1 MFQLVQT
8 DNRLF
13 TDKQTLTC
21 PLKYYNHKILF
32 VLFVFI
38 LNNIALA
45 QTKKINIVNAD
56 ELSFDK
62 TKVDAQKLIGH
73 VILKHS
79 GAVMYCDSAY
89 LYTKNNS
96 FTAYSR
102 VKILQG
108 DSLEVFGDTLFY
120 KGDDKTANIIGNVI
134 FKEKDLLL
142 NSSNIFYNLNTNIAS
157 YNNGATI
164 VSSANNNTLSS
175 KSGRYNSNIE
185 TLFFKDS
192 VILYN
197 PNYTMKADTL
207 VYRVSDEVAIF
218 HGNSKI
224 ISKETEIECSN
235 GWYDTKNEKSSFW
248 NKAIIKSEKEILSG
262 DSIFYNKKDGF
273 GEAFGNIKLFD
284 SLNSMIIYGGYG
296 YYNEL
301 KDSTYIDQKPIL
313 EQIYDDDT
321 LYISADKFINI
332 TDSNNLHFLR
342 AYNNVEFYKKGL
354 VGICDSISYIQEDS
368 TMKLFNSPIL
378 WNDESQISGDY
389 MELKLWGG
397 KLDQLDIKASSF
409 IISKQ
414 DSINFNQIS
423 GNNLIGIFENNSLDT
438 IKIFGNINTIYYI
451 SNSVKEP
458 PSDFNKSSSSELIIT
473 LDSNKI
479 KQLEY
484 IDEIKSSMSPI
495 ENTNLENRRLDN
507 FYWQIAKKP
516 KVESFIN
523 RKQKSTYR

>member
-1 MFQLVQT
+1 
-8 DNRLF
+8 
-13 TDKQTLTC
+13 LTC
-21 PLKYYNHKILF
+21 PLKYCNNKILF
-32 VLFVFI
+32 VLFVFT

-73 VILKHS
+73 VILEHS
-79 GAVMYCDSAY
+79 GAIMYCDSAY
-89 LYTKNNS
+89 LYTKINS
-96 FTAYSR
+96 FTAYSK

-120 KGDDKTANIIGNVI
+120 KGDEKTANIIGNVI
-134 FKEKDLLL
+134 FKEKDLTL
-142 NSSNIFYNLNTNIAS
+142 NSSNIFYQLSTNIAS

-192 VILYN
+192 VILSN

-224 ISKETEIECSN
+224 ISKETEIKCSN

-248 NKAIIKSEKEILSG
+248 NKAIIKSEREILSG
-262 DSIFYNKKDGF
+262 DSIFYDKENGF

-284 SLNSMIIYGGYG
+284 SLNNMIIYGGYG

-301 KDSTYIDQKPIL
+301 KDSTYIDNKPIL
-313 EQIYDDDT
+313 QQRYDDDT

-342 AYNNVEFYKKGL
+342 AYNNVKFYKQGL
-354 VGICDSISYIQEDS
+354 VGICDSISYVQKDS
-368 TMKLFNSPIL
+368 TMELFNNPIL
-378 WNDESQISGDY
+378 WNDESQISGEY
-389 MELKLWGG
+389 MELKLWEG
-397 KLDQLDIKASSF
+397 KLKQLNVNVNSF
-409 IISKQ
+409 IISKK

-423 GNNLIGIFENNSLDT
+423 GNDLIGIFTNNSLDT
-438 IKIFGNINTIYYI
+438 IKISGNINTIYYI
-451 SNSVKEP
+451 SNSESEP
-458 PSDFNKSSSSELIIT
+458 ASDFNKSSSEKLIIT

-479 KQLEY
+479 KQLQY
-484 IDEIKSSMSPI
+484 IDQIKSSMSPI
-495 ENTNLENRRLDN
+495 ENSKIENRKLDAFN
-507 FYWQIAKKP
+507 WQISKKPEIEFFIRRKAKK
-516 KVESFIN
+516 EL
-523 RKQKSTYR
+523 